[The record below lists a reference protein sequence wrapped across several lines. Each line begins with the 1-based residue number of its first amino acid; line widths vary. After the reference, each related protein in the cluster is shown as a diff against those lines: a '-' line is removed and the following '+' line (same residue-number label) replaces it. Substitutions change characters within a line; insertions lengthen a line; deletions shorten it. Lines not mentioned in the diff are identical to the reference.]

1 MAVPSSGTPNLSLF
15 KIAKELEFASNLGYD
30 NTMPYSIYRD
40 SVNGA
45 TPVSLTNM
53 STGAGGFDA
62 INTANASG
70 DRPDGSIP
78 HSMSEFYS
86 YDHDKSSLTLVT
98 TITGQQHSGT
108 SATRT
113 SVSFNAGAYKGKT
126 IRLLFHYVSGSG
138 FRGDFQIDDI
148 KLPFTMAMFG
158 STFWTTYN
166 IGFGSSSAFSAA
178 VFDPM
183 NGYANLGN
191 VQTTR
196 SDTTSHTNA
205 TWYDITTGGTALR
218 WNGNSGGTGS
228 SGTGITTMLGY
239 HVYAETSSPGYS
251 NKNFWM
257 RTPEWDVPNEV
268 GSGNIGFTYGAYG
281 SNMGTLKLY
290 VQEI

>member
-1 MAVPSSGTPNLSLF
+1 MAVPSSGELSLF

-30 NTMPYSIYRD
+30 NTMPYSVYKD

-62 INTANASG
+62 INTANAAA

-86 YDHDKSSLTLVT
+86 YDRDKSSLTLIT
-98 TITGQQHSGT
+98 TITGQQHSA
-108 SATRT
+108 SSSTRT

-126 IRLLFHYVSGSG
+126 IRLLFHYTSGSG
-138 FRGDFQIDDI
+138 FRGDFQIDEI
-148 KLPFTMAMFG
+148 KLPYTIG
-158 STFWTTYN
+158 SGSSTFWTQLN
-166 IGFGSSSAFSAA
+166 IGFGSNTSFSSA
-178 VFDPM
+178 VFEPTSP
-183 NGYANLGN
+183 YSNLGN

-196 SDTTSHTNA
+196 TDTTSHANA
-205 TWYDITTGGTALR
+205 TWYDITTGGSALR

-228 SGTGITTMLGY
+228 SGTGLTTMLGY

-257 RTPEWDVPNEV
+257 RTPEWDVPNAV
-268 GSGNIGFTYGAYG
+268 GSGNIGFAYGAYG

-290 VQEI
+290 VQEV